1 MCFGEKFMSY
11 IFYNKRGSLIA
22 YTGDNCHIFSF
33 TGEPLAYINEDSVYT
48 YEGKHLGFYQD
59 GWIRDNDGMCV
70 LFTKDA
76 KGGPPRAMQDI
87 GPVKSPK
94 SKIPVKKPREHQLK
108 KPEIKQVW
116 SELSSVKFFEQ

>member
-1 MCFGEKFMSY
+1 MSY

-22 YTGDNCHIFSF
+22 YTEDDCHVFKF
-33 TGEPLAYINEDSVYT
+33 TGEPLAYFNEDSVYT

-59 GWIRDNDGMCV
+59 GWIRNEDGMCV
-70 LFTKDA
+70 FFTKEA
-76 KGGPPRAMQDI
+76 IGGPPRAMQDI

-94 SKIPVKKPREHQLK
+94 LKIPLKKPREHQLK

-116 SELSSVKFFEQ
+116 SELSSVNFFE